1 MDWIENEYS
10 SMNIGDKRLNKR
22 AKQLLK
28 RLSIKNHGQLKLEL
42 FSKKTM
48 NV

>member
-22 AKQLLK
+22 AKQRLK
-28 RLSIKNHGQLKLEL
+28 FFRDK
-42 FSKKTM
+42 
-48 NV
+48 